1 MNQGSSI
8 TKVNSEQIKPLSNEQ
23 DLLDLL
29 TNAIVDCR
37 NIKTLLSNSKSSI
50 FFPSILEDKHIS
62 SLSIS
67 VLQPDSFFLQ

>member
-29 TNAIVDCR
+29 NNAIFDCR
-37 NIKTLLSNSKSSI
+37 NIKTLLSNSKYQ
-50 FFPSILEDKHIS
+50 FFPLY
-62 SLSIS
+62 LG
-67 VLQPDSFFLQ
+67 